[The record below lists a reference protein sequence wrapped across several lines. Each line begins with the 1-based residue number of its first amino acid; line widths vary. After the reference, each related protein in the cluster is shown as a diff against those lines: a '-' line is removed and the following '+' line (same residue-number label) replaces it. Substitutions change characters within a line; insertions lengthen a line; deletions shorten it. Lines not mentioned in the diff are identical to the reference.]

1 MKSLYSI
8 ISCIFLVLSILPF
21 LLIQFSFTAEYYTVV
36 TLGQKGKIGIV
47 IPILYS
53 VISLIFA
60 TLSKHEDLRRTLLIA
75 SLFFLF
81 INSAL
86 AFVAIFGLQNP

>member
-1 MKSLYSI
+1 MKNLYSI
-8 ISCIFLVLSILPF
+8 ISCTFLALSILPF
-21 LLIQFSFTAEYYTVV
+21 LLLQFSFTAEYYTVA
-36 TLGQKGKIGIV
+36 TFGQKGKIGIV

-53 VISLIFA
+53 LISLIFA
-60 TLSKHEDLRRTLLIA
+60 TLSKRGDLRRTLLIA

-86 AFVAIFGLQNP
+86 AFIAVFGFQNP